1 MNKFLSVF
9 AILIMLVAA
18 SCQKAEMSN
27 PANADTSSLVK
38 QASIITVN
46 GPLTASVNQEV
57 SFNVS
62 WPYTGNCEKFKSFK
76 TSTLKDTTHIK
87 LFIATNPHEDCTGK
101 EVKRSSVYKFK
112 AANPGTYILKFV
124 GPDNKPGI
132 IDTVKVK

>member
-18 SCQKAEMSN
+18 SCQKAEMNN
-27 PANADTSSLVK
+27 PANADTATLVK
-38 QASIITVN
+38 QAAITIVN

-76 TSTLKDTTHIK
+76 TSTVKDTTHIK
-87 LFIATNPHEDCTGK
+87 LFVATNANEDCTGK

-124 GPDNKPGI
+124 GADNKPGI
-132 IDTVKVK
+132 IDTVRVK

>member
-9 AILIMLVAA
+9 TILILILTA
-18 SCQKAEMSN
+18 SCQKAEISN
-27 PANADTSSLVK
+27 PVNSDIAAMVK

-46 GPLTASVNQEV
+46 GPLTATVNQEV

-62 WPYTGNCEKFKSFK
+62 WPYTGNCEKFKAFK
-76 TSTLKDTTHIK
+76 TSVLKDTTQIK
-87 LFIATNPHEDCTGK
+87 LFIATNPSEDCTGK